1 MKTLEGIYTKCFLI
15 YDECGGMNDYNDTM
29 IYQLRGLGA
38 DLEEY
43 RECKTDTKSCG
54 ERELEVLYKDTLAHA
69 DATLLWFEWV
79 KKSVLLKSQEPESIF
94 G

>member
-15 YDECGGMNDYNDTM
+15 YDECGGVNDYNDTM
-29 IYQLRGLGA
+29 IYQLRGLSA

-43 RECKTDTKSCG
+43 RECKEELSS
-54 ERELEVLYKDTLAHA
+54 ERERDVLYKDTLAQA

-79 KKSVLLKSQEPESIF
+79 KKSVLLKSQEPNAIF